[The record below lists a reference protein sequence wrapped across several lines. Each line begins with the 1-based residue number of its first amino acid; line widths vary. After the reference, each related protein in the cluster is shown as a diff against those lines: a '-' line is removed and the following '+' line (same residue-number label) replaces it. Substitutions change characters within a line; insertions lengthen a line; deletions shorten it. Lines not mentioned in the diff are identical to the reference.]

1 MCVTLLTSKHKL
13 MTKRRLETTNQILQA
28 ASELFLKQGFRNV
41 SVDLI
46 ASHARTTKVTVYQH
60 FKSKEMILLEC
71 LSLRIT
77 NREAALDAHFGN
89 DPTATP
95 AIMLEFFDWMEISA
109 KKGKF
114 VGCAFTK
121 AVNEMSE
128 TLPEVRHIAQRA
140 KQLLRDRLIFLA
152 TSNSLRDPAS
162 LGDELATL
170 LEGAQALS
178 LIERRS
184 RPFASARA
192 SAIKLLAFHG
202 WTPPTGKTSLRA
214 ARHP

>member
-1 MCVTLLTSKHKL
+1 
-13 MTKRRLETTNQILQA
+13 MTKRRLETVNQILQA
-28 ASELFLKQGFRNV
+28 ASELFLKQGFKNV

-60 FKSKEMILLEC
+60 FKSKETILLEC

-89 DPTATP
+89 NNPTTTP
-95 AIMLEFFDWMEISA
+95 AVMLEFFDWMEISV

-121 AVNEMSE
+121 AVNEMAE

-140 KQLLRDRLIFLA
+140 KQLLRDRLISLA

-178 LIERRS
+178 LIEQTS
-184 RPFASARA
+184 RPFAPARA
-192 SAIKLLAFHG
+192 SATKLLAFHG